1 MPNNFD
7 DISKEAKRIDKQL
20 TDLSSNMDQLY
31 QKTYQSRIDDK
42 REMED
47 ITTGIDN
54 TIDNL
59 LSKVNGKNAADLS
72 SLYTRIQAKGS
83 GKSFEDELLKL
94 FDDSGQILDTIN
106 VDNIRKSLQAEDYQ
120 YDLICQYMTKLED
133 ALEIKKDNVLS
144 SDNFTKDFVN
154 VVPRK
159 SSEDF
164 LRTFSDKA
172 NKVKDKY
179 NVEDLFD
186 EIYYDTAKY
195 GEYFLYLVPYQKA
208 FQRLLKRKQYMQANG
223 IYGMDPMRYESANMI
238 NSINEDPGSYGGE
251 CIFEGAHFDG
261 EIGIGEDRKLAKELV
276 NEINQN
282 DMRINLFFDES
293 GIIPEPIETLTESKI
308 VAAKYQSVT
317 ESYLS
322 ENSIHEDTGTPKD
335 QLKLGTQMSDFVT
348 PANDGLVDPN
358 GKDINVREINGAVC
372 YKIPRDQII
381 PIYMM
386 ETCVG
391 YIYIQISN
399 TYVENMVLNG
409 YSYNSLTN
417 NTKLMADEYD
427 KENDALVGY
436 ISSVISNK
444 IDAKFINANVDL
456 KKEIYAVLRYNDKF
470 NTTVGIN
477 NIGVSYISA
486 DDIQH
491 IYFKMDKNTHRGIS
505 DIKKAVVPAMIYC
518 MLYLNDAIGRV
529 SRANDKRVYYVKQN
543 VEQNVSRT
551 LLNVVNQLKKGNM
564 GMRSLENMNTIFN
577 VIGRYNDHIIPVS
590 QSGDPPITMEVMNG
604 QQIETPTDL
613 MDRMEDQ
620 AVSSTDVPLEFVQS
634 VNQVDYA
641 TRFTMSNSKFLRK
654 VYKRQRICQKFFTT
668 IFRKLYNY
676 EYHEN
681 DQTMKVVLPA
691 PAFLAL
697 TNSQQ
702 LLNNTKD
709 YASLIIEM
717 LEPDL
722 DEEVKHKF
730 INLYTRDQLGTYL
743 DFTKIDDMIETAKL
757 DQKTDTAND
766 LGASEDYSEDE
777 DEEGGF

>member
-1 MPNNFD
+1 MPNNSED
-7 DISKEAKRIDKQL
+7 VSKEAKRIDKQL
-20 TDLSSNMDQLY
+20 DDLSTNMDQLY

-42 REMED
+42 RDMED

-54 TIDNL
+54 TIDSL

-72 SLYTRIQAKGS
+72 SLYTRIQSKNNSSNA
-83 GKSFEDELLKL
+83 SFEDELSKL

-144 SDNFTKDFVN
+144 SDNFTKDFAN
-154 VVPRK
+154 IVPRK
-159 SSEDF
+159 SSEEF

-172 NKVKDKY
+172 NKVKEKY
-179 NVEDLFD
+179 SVEDLFD

-208 FQRLLKRKQYMQANG
+208 FERLLKRKKYMQANG
-223 IYGMDPMRYESANMI
+223 IYGMEPMRYESANLVQEI
-238 NSINEDPGSYGGE
+238 CNTPESFGGE
-251 CIFEGAHFDG
+251 CIFEGAQYNG
-261 EIGIGEDRKLAKELV
+261 EIGFGEDRKLAKELV
-276 NEINQN
+276 KEINDN
-282 DMRINLFFDES
+282 KMKINLFFDES
-293 GIIPEPIETLTESKI
+293 GIIPEPIETLAESKK
-308 VAAKYQSVT
+308 VSAKYQSVT
-317 ESYLS
+317 ESYF
-322 ENSIHEDTGTPKD
+322 HEDTNTES
-335 QLKLGTQMSDFVT
+335 QLKLGTQIADFT
-348 PANDGLVDPN
+348 APANDGLIDPN
-358 GKDINVREINGAVC
+358 HKDIDVHEINGAVC

-381 PIYMM
+381 PVYMM
-386 ETCVG
+386 DTCVG

-399 TYVENMVLNG
+399 TYVENLVLNG

-436 ISSVISNK
+436 IASTISNK

-470 NTTVGIN
+470 NTTTGVN
-477 NIGVSYISA
+477 NIGVSYIAA

-491 IYFKMDKNTHRGIS
+491 IYFKLDKDTHRGIS
-505 DIKKAVVPAMIYC
+505 DLKKAVVPAMIYC

-590 QSGDPPITMEVMNG
+590 QSGDPPVTMEVMNG

-681 DQTMKVVLPA
+681 DQTMEVVLPA

-697 TNSQQ
+697 TNTQQ

-709 YASLIIEM
+709 YASGIIEM
-717 LEPDL
+717 LEPDI
-722 DEEVKHKF
+722 DEEIKHKF
-730 INLYTRDQLGTYL
+730 INLYARDQLGTYL
-743 DFTKIDDMIETAKL
+743 DFTKIDDMIQAAKL
-757 DQKTDTAND
+757 ENKTDTAND
-766 LGASEDYSEDE
+766 LGASEDYDSEDE
-777 DEEGGF
+777 GDEGGY